1 MAAIKKIAIL
11 ASGGNSPG
19 MNNVI
24 ITLVRKARLYKWDVE
39 LIFDG
44 YAGLCCNNFAVPKI
58 KTLSYFYANGN
69 VVIGTSRFPEFEQ
82 PEYRELALANLKEH
96 QIDCLFVIG
105 GNGSFAGANALA
117 KHGIRVICLPG
128 TIDNDVQYTET
139 TIGYST
145 ALNTV
150 VRGIDELRACFDSHS
165 GVCIVEV
172 MGRRFPDL
180 TVNAAIATEAE
191 AVVTP
196 NNILTAKD
204 MAKIAMET
212 ALQGHRSCMIVVTE
226 QIYGRNGL
234 PTLQELAKD
243 VEKML
248 NGRMCRS
255 DVLGYIQRGATPTA
269 EDRILA
275 NRMAS
280 FAIDYA
286 KDKEDNVCILVKNG
300 KIVAV
305 DLAETLALK
314 PKEFDYSILDEYK
327 KYCKI

>member
-1 MAAIKKIAIL
+1 MAIKKIGIL

-19 MNNVI
+19 MNNVV
-24 ITLVRKARLYKWDVE
+24 ITLLRKARLLNWEVE

-44 YAGLCCNNFAVPKI
+44 FAGLCCNNFAKPNLKI
-58 KTLSYFYANGN
+58 LSYFYANGN

-82 PEYRELALANLKEH
+82 AEYQELALANLKEH
-96 QIDCLFVIG
+96 NIDCLFVIG
-105 GNGSFAGANALA
+105 GNGSFQGGLSLA
-117 KHGIRVICLPG
+117 RRGIHIICIPG
-128 TIDNDVQYTET
+128 TIDNDVQNTET

-191 AVVTP
+191 AIVTP
-196 NNILTAKD
+196 KNIWNAKE
-204 MAKIAMET
+204 MSLIATET
-212 ALQGHRSCMIVVTE
+212 ALHGHRSCIIVVTE
-226 QIYGRNGL
+226 QMYGRNGL
-234 PTLQELAKD
+234 PTLEQLAR
-243 VEKML
+243 EMESML
-248 NGRMCRS
+248 NGRMVRS
-255 DVLGYIQRGATPTA
+255 DILGYIQRGATPTA

-280 FAIDYA
+280 FAIDHA
-286 KDKEDNVCILVKNG
+286 NKSTQNVCIVVKNG
-300 KIVAV
+300 RILAV
-305 DLAETLALK
+305 DAEETMALK
-314 PKEFDYSILDEYK
+314 PKEFYYSILYEYK
-327 KYCKI
+327 KYNKF